1 MPTQHVEP
9 ETHGLLQEVAN
20 SLLKARKVVVVT
32 GAGISTNSGIPDFRS
47 ENGLYSLIQAQFDA
61 ASQPTRSTDR
71 FKTDGDG
78 NGNGDGGEE
87 PRPTKRRKVSREP
100 SPDLD
105 EVDRQLNEDIKARAE
120 AEMPAAS
127 SQAADTQQAV
137 AASDP
142 NASENGC
149 LSTPRPKPAL
159 PSTPKPTTTSPLS
172 SPPREEFMLPL
183 PLASSS
189 LRAEDRERIAGVS
202 QNIVSSPLSS
212 PPPVLFDPFHPSS
225 PSDENMSR
233 RSSTTPSEVDEMR
246 DLPNTMPASQASNPG
261 KTALP
266 NMKGKDLFDASIWS
280 DPTRTSVF
288 YQFATSLRQK
298 VREAEPTSSH
308 KFIGHLRD
316 RGKLVRCYTQNIDQI
331 EEKVGLST
339 SLLAGP
345 GSRGRFSRKSTANA
359 AQLNKMVE
367 EVSFSGEGGNT
378 GDVGASSQSPPNG
391 SSEQTPADQRQT
403 SSQPNGKTEEDETT
417 TSSTTT
423 PPDQQQPKP
432 APRKEVPPL
441 RSGVECV
448 FLHGSLQLLRC
459 FLCGQVCSWDDDDR
473 EVETLSGQQPEC
485 PHCVGATEARQERG
499 KRALGVGKLRPDIV
513 LYGEEHP
520 NAHLISPIV
529 THDLALYPDMLLIL
543 GTSLRVHGLK
553 VMVREFAKTVHSK
566 GGKVVF
572 VNFTKPPESSW
583 GDIIDY
589 WIQWDCDAWVADLQV
604 RIPKLWQEPEPPKPK
619 KKRDSGGGAA
629 EEGREEKK
637 KPPAQNPVALRDT
650 KVNGAYCTLKILK
663 ELRRIT
669 ATSPPPPS
677 SPPLP
682 IILSLPPSLSTAPP
696 PLERVSAAVAT
707 EVIPNPDPPTP
718 AEVAPRAAA
727 AAMDPPTRISTP
739 KGKAKRPRKS
749 APGAL
754 ERPKRTPSTL
764 NPNHGR
770 SKKPVEE
777 VKEQEPP
784 ETPETPS
791 QPPVSTVEEFSSILH
806 SVKSNPRIRKRKMID
821 GEEFVFPTIGKKR
834 GAVDSLYKGAED
846 DKKQLPPLRPVPD
859 QATGVAS
866 LPAEAEA
873 EDAMEEPLASISVNV
888 RAATTFTRPEAF
900 YIQDPL
906 VTLLEKAPQWKAMEV
921 NHGELRR
928 NKRRISKRFLPVQVQ
943 METKAQAEANA
954 ALALAGLRT
963 NSHMVPQVA
972 HAVPG
977 NGYTE
982 LANWAATWSCK
993 K

>member
-1 MPTQHVEP
+1 MLTADQ
-9 ETHGLLQEVAN
+9 
-20 SLLKARKVVVVT
+20 
-32 GAGISTNSGIPDFRS
+32 DFRS

-61 ASQPTRSTDR
+61 ASQHPRSAER
-71 FKTDGDG
+71 PKTDGAG
-78 NGNGDGGEE
+78 AGEGGEHD
-87 PRPTKRRKVSREP
+87 RPAKRRKVSREA
-100 SPDLD
+100 SPDTD
-105 EVDRQLNEDIKARAE
+105 EVAQQLKQDIEARA
-120 AEMPAAS
+120 ASQAKAS
-127 SQAADTQQAV
+127 SSHDVETRQTEPT
-137 AASDP
+137 SDP
-142 NASENGC
+142 NALKE
-149 LSTPRPKPAL
+149 AQ
-159 PSTPKPTTTSPLS
+159 PTTTPRS
-172 SPPREEFMLPL
+172 SPPREDFML
-183 PLASSS
+183 AASS
-189 LRAEDRERIAGVS
+189 LRTEDRNRLTGVS
-202 QNIVSSPLSS
+202 HNVTSSPLSS

-233 RSSTTPSEVDEMR
+233 RSSTTPSEVDEIQHVPTAH
-246 DLPNTMPASQASNPG
+246 LG
-261 KTALP
+261 KAALP

-298 VREAEPTSSH
+298 VRDAEPTSSH
-308 KFIGHLRD
+308 KFISHLRD

-367 EVSFSGEGGNT
+367 EVSSGESGA
-378 GDVGASSQSPPNG
+378 GDAGASSQSSSSTNG
-391 SSEQTPADQRQT
+391 SGEQTPTNAPEHQRQT
-403 SSQPNGKTEEDETT
+403 SSQPSGKTEEDET
-417 TSSTTT
+417 SSSTT
-423 PPDQQQPKP
+423 PPDQPKP
-432 APRKEVPPL
+432 APRKEAPAL

-473 EVETLSGQQPEC
+473 EVETLSGMQPEC

-553 VMVREFAKTVHSK
+553 VLVREFAKTVHSK

-589 WIQWDCDAWVADLQV
+589 WIQWDCDAWVADLQARV
-604 RIPKLWQEPEPPKPK
+604 PKLWQDPEPPKPK
-619 KKRDSGGGAA
+619 KKRESGGTA
-629 EEGREEKK
+629 EENREEKK
-637 KPPAQNPVALRDT
+637 RQPAQNPVALRDT

-669 ATSPPPPS
+669 G
-677 SPPLP
+677 
-682 IILSLPPSLSTAPP
+682 SLPPSPYVADSLLPLP
-696 PLERVSAAVAT
+696 PLPLPLPLPLRRASVSNTASPDLPTPVV
-707 EVIPNPDPPTP
+707 EVILQ
-718 AEVAPRAAA
+718 AA
-727 AAMDPPTRISTP
+727 AAMDPPPPPISTP
-739 KGKAKRPRKS
+739 RAKAKRPRRS
-749 APGAL
+749 AAGAL
-754 ERPKRTPSTL
+754 EKLEKPKRTPSTL

-777 VKEQEPP
+777 VQSEAP
-784 ETPETPS
+784 ETPK
-791 QPPVSTVEEFSSILH
+791 QPAAVNTVEEFSSILH

-821 GEEFVFPTIGKKR
+821 GEEFVFPAVGKKR
-834 GAVDSLYKGAED
+834 AALDGLYKGSEE
-846 DKKQLPPLRPVPD
+846 DKKKLPPLRPKPEE
-859 QATGVAS
+859 APAPTA
-866 LPAEAEA
+866 LPAEP
-873 EDAMEEPLASISVNV
+873 EDSTEEPLASISINL
-888 RAATTFTRPEAF
+888 RAAAAAAATPFTRPEAF

-906 VTLLEKAPQWKAMEV
+906 VTLLERAPQWKALET
-921 NHGELRR
+921 NHGEPRR
-928 NKRRISKRFLPVQVQ
+928 GRRRVSRRFRPVEL
-943 METKAQAEANA
+943 ETKAQAEANA

-963 NSHMVPQVA
+963 NSPMVTQVA

-977 NGYTE
+977 NGFTE
-982 LANWAATWSCK
+982 LANWAANWNCK

>member
-9 ETHGLLQEVAN
+9 VSHGLLQEIAN

-61 ASQPTRSTDR
+61 ANQPTRPTDR

-78 NGNGDGGEE
+78 DGGEE
-87 PRPTKRRKVSREP
+87 HRPTKRRKTSREP

-105 EVDRQLNEDIKARAE
+105 EVTRQLKDDIKARAE
-120 AEMPAAS
+120 AERPAES
-127 SQAADTQQAV
+127 SQAADTQPTV
-137 AASDP
+137 AASNP
-142 NASENGC
+142 NASEDGC

-159 PSTPKPTTTSPLS
+159 PSTPQPTTTSPLS

-189 LRAEDRERIAGVS
+189 LRTEDRQRIAGVS

-233 RSSTTPSEVDEMR
+233 RSSTTPSEMDETQ
-246 DLPNTMPASQASNPG
+246 DLPNVIPASQASNPG
-261 KTALP
+261 KSALP

-345 GSRGRFSRKSTANA
+345 GSRGRFSRKSTANT

-367 EVSFSGEGGNT
+367 EVSSGEGGNANA
-378 GDVGASSQSPPNG
+378 GDVGASSQSTPNG

-403 SSQPNGKTEEDETT
+403 SSQPNGKTEEDET
-417 TSSTTT
+417 SATTT
-423 PPDQQQPKP
+423 PPDQQLKP
-432 APRKEVPPL
+432 APRKEAPTP

-566 GGKVVF
+566 GGRVVF

-589 WIQWDCDAWVADLQV
+589 WIQWDCDAWVSDLQV
-604 RIPKLWQEPEPPKPK
+604 RIPKLWQDPEPPKPK
-619 KKRDSGGGAA
+619 KKRDSGGA
-629 EEGREEKK
+629 EENREEKK

-669 ATSPPPPS
+669 ADSIAPPS
-677 SPPLP
+677 PFPALAVA
-682 IILSLPPSLSTAPP
+682 LSLPPSLPLAPP
-696 PLERVSAAVAT
+696 PSSRVSAAVAT
-707 EVIPNPDPPTP
+707 EAETNPDPPTP
-718 AEVAPRAAA
+718 AEAVPRA

-739 KGKAKRPRKS
+739 RGKAKRSRKS
-749 APGAL
+749 APSAL
-754 ERPKRTPSTL
+754 DRPKRTPSTL

-777 VKEQEPP
+777 VKEQE
-784 ETPETPS
+784 EAPETPS
-791 QPPVSTVEEFSSILH
+791 QLSVSTVEEFSSILH

-821 GEEFVFPTIGKKR
+821 GEEFVFPAIGKKR
-834 GAVDSLYKGAED
+834 GAVDSLYKGSEE
-846 DKKQLPPLRPVPD
+846 DKKKLPPLRPMPE
-859 QATGVAS
+859 QASAVETLSIETDGS
-866 LPAEAEA
+866 
-873 EDAMEEPLASISVNV
+873 MEEPLSSISINV

-906 VTLLEKAPQWKAMEV
+906 VTLLEKAPQWKALEV